1 MCIVQSVYT
10 GCAVLLFNWNY
21 WIISPVIQSFNKA
34 SDYRYQPLNHLW
46 STHIF
51 FNFRYFHQKFG
62 ETVKN
67 ICFSIHQPAAPKPTW
82 ICGSTYFSIC
92 SSCFFSFQ
100 NKTEWFWI
108 IEWQTLSEWNQ
119 WKLQQF
125 FCHEML
131 SNSWQWNR
139 HNGSCLMRRSDI
151 SIAVLWHRMNKYLL
165 K

>member
-1 MCIVQSVYT
+1 MDHFT
-10 GCAVLLFNWNY
+10 GDTKFQRSQWLQIPTIKSLVKHAHLFQFSIFSSKIWWNC
-21 WIISPVIQSFNKA
+21 
-34 SDYRYQPLNHLW
+34 
-46 STHIF
+46 
-51 FNFRYFHQKFG
+51 
-62 ETVKN
+62 KN
-67 ICFSIHQPAAPKPTW
+67 ICFSIHQPSTKANMNLWFHLFFNMFFLFFFLPK
-82 ICGSTYFSIC
+82 
-92 SSCFFSFQ
+92 
-100 NKTEWFWI
+100 KTEWFWI

-131 SNSWQWNR
+131 SKSWQWNR

>member
-62 ETVKN
+62 ETVK
-67 ICFSIHQPAAPKPTW
+67 IFVFQFSNQHQSQHEFVVPL
-82 ICGSTYFSIC
+82 IFQYVLLV
-92 SSCFFSFQ
+92 FFSLQ
-100 NKTEWFWI
+100 KKTEWFWI

-131 SNSWQWNR
+131 SKSWQWNR